1 MKKKETNVA
10 RLCSRALDRIAVPI
24 MALSKVKQKMEEAL
38 SRGLSEDDAVKEVR
52 EFAQT
57 L

>member
-1 MKKKETNVA
+1 MKKKEPNVTQ
-10 RLCSRALDRIAVPI
+10 LCSRALERISVPI
-24 MALSKVKQKMEEAL
+24 TALFQVKKKMEAAL